1 MHGNGKKLIVTVTV
15 FHLQSEFL
23 AIQPSS
29 WPSTALLHGAQ
40 DFFFLFLFG
49 RPSFVML
56 FVMFVMV
63 LYCLCIVGNLRPFF
77 VKKVI
82 RINNPYDPYGLKN
95 D

>member
-1 MHGNGKKLIVTVTV
+1 MMKVWDENGLVMMC
-15 FHLQSEFL
+15 
-23 AIQPSS
+23 
-29 WPSTALLHGAQ
+29 WPNRVDIMTCEIGITFIA
-40 DFFFLFLFG
+40 
-49 RPSFVML
+49 PSFVML